1 MSLKL
6 KWIHGFSHPDFE
18 DIPSFFFAR
27 LGKVN
32 RSCATVTKT
41 QTFLTIAGVAGVLL
55 FDPRLFLSPKKFVH
69 IYLMRFRVENFDF
82 ILKISTK
89 CIAEYVFLVFLF
101 FLFTLFHTTL
111 NKMTAIQGSNSH
123 TFPAAYPS
131 PKYSKLSQL
140 AFFHITSAA
149 GLLLHMPRKYRT
161 ERNANQFLQ
170 NFLAIQIKQS
180 KLPGSKEA
188 SQFRE
193 RRRRKQHL

>member
-1 MSLKL
+1 MYYYLIPDFSSLQRGLSISTLWGSEWKTL
-6 KWIHGFSHPDFE
+6 TLFWKFLQSALQNMYSWFFSSSFSHF
-18 DIPSFFFAR
+18 
-27 LGKVN
+27 
-32 RSCATVTKT
+32 
-41 QTFLTIAGVAGVLL
+41 
-55 FDPRLFLSPKKFVH
+55 
-69 IYLMRFRVENFDF
+69 
-82 ILKISTK
+82 STP
-89 CIAEYVFLVFLF
+89 
-101 FLFTLFHTTL
+101 L

-193 RRRRKQHL
+193 RRRRKQHLWICRLFWKFYKWDLNYFIFVLIA